1 MLRLA
6 VQQLLLPAVVFLVSR
21 RFLGNGDA
29 LLVAVVAH
37 AVAEARRRWR
47 SFEACAPS
55 LTKGM
60 GPWPSWPATPARV
73 GSGRAWQVRR
83 PS

>member
-6 VQQLLLPAVVFLVSR
+6 VQPLLLPAVIFLLGR

-29 LLVAVVAH
+29 LLVAALVH

-47 SFEACAPS
+47 CFQASAPS
-55 LTKGM
+55 LTEGT
-60 GPWPSWPATPARV
+60 GAWPSWPAASARV
-73 GSGRAWQVRR
+73 GNGQAFQARR